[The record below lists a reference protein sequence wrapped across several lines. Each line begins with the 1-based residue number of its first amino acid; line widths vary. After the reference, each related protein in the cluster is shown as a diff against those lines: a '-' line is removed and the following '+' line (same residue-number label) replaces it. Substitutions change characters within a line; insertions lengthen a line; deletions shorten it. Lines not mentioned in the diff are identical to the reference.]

1 MVSCTTSG
9 TPTAQETAG
18 PTSSAVAETSQP
30 APPAPAVASDED
42 QVKEAIKTF
51 QDAYNTQNWDAYLEM
66 LCPKRRAE
74 FVGGVM
80 DSLKKNR
87 TDTGITTVDVVSVK
101 ITGDEAAAVIDG
113 NNETTGT
120 GRATMNL
127 ERGDDGWKICMKY

>member
-1 MVSCTTSG
+1 M
-9 TPTAQETAG
+9 
-18 PTSSAVAETSQP
+18 
-30 APPAPAVASDED
+30 ASDED